1 LFPRI
6 IQVALSRFAPVTMHK
21 FDFLPVLP
29 LTLTPAVLFGLL
41 LVGGLLGGEVARRF
55 FLLPRIVGYVLIGM
69 LFGHAG
75 LGLLSSR
82 LIHQNQV
89 FLDISLGLILFELG
103 RRLDY
108 QWLRRN
114 RWLFATAI
122 AESAFAFVAVYFGLR
137 YFDYEPLFS
146 AIAAAIGVATSPAVV
161 LLVAH
166 ELRSEGQLTERMLLL
181 TAVNSVFAFFCA
193 TLLLPFLHME
203 HHAAWPESLL
213 QPLYILLGS
222 LLIGLAVSF
231 LVLSFASWLGKR
243 EDRQFIMLVSM
254 IVLAVALARLLNLSV
269 LVTLITVG
277 VLARNLDF
285 SHKLMAV
292 EFGHGGQLFFVIL
305 FVLAG
310 ASLRFDALPHVWAA
324 VAAFIVLRFLGKGLA
339 ILLFARFSGQSLGA
353 GGLLS
358 IALLPMSGLAIV
370 MVQDTSN
377 LYPEFGAALSAVVLS
392 AVAILELIGP
402 LATQFALKRA
412 GEAEPAIQEH

>member
-1 LFPRI
+1 MP
-6 IQVALSRFAPVTMHK
+6 K
-21 FDFLPVLP
+21 FDFLPILP
-29 LTLTPAVLFGLL
+29 LTLTPPVLFGLL
-41 LVGGLLGGEVARRF
+41 LLAGLLGGEVARRIF
-55 FLLPRIVGYVLIGM
+55 SLPRIVGYVLIGM
-69 LFGHAG
+69 LFGPMG
-75 LGLLSSR
+75 LGLLSPR

-122 AESAFAFVAVYFGLR
+122 AESVFAFWAVYLGLR
-137 YFDYEPLFS
+137 YFEYEPLFA
-146 AIAAAIGVATSPAVV
+146 AISAAIGIATSPAVV

-181 TAVNSVFAFFCA
+181 TAVNSVFAFLSV
-193 TLLLPFLHME
+193 TLLLPFLHLE
-203 HHAAWPESLL
+203 HQAAWPETLL

-222 LLIGLAVSF
+222 LLIGLAFSF
-231 LVLSFASWLGKR
+231 LVLNFASWLGKR

-254 IVLAVALARLLNLSV
+254 IVIAVGLARLLNLSV
-269 LVTLITVG
+269 LVTLLTIG
-277 VLARNLDF
+277 VLARNLDY

-310 ASLRFDALPHVWAA
+310 ASLRFEALPHVWLA
-324 VAAFIVLRFLGKGLA
+324 VSAFIVLRFFGKGIA
-339 ILLFARFSGQSLGA
+339 ILLFARFSGQRLGA
-353 GGLLS
+353 AGLLS
-358 IALLPMSGLAIV
+358 VALLPMSGLAIA
-370 MVQDTSN
+370 MVQETSN
-377 LYPEFGAALSAVVLS
+377 LYPEFGAKLSVVVLS

-402 LATQFALKRA
+402 LATQFALKWA
-412 GEAEPAIQEH
+412 GEAGPATGNTRI